1 MPDFKG
7 QATAQ
12 SPERER
18 QEPSTELAQRPGHR
32 MGLRP
37 PRSCS
42 VRRSGGAPVA
52 QEQGTWP
59 ADELGQDALPLAVKL
74 QNMVTLGADL
84 QGLGFSVR
92 PDPFGDQGSA
102 DQRGDQGVE
111 FRIALVGIAEDLPE
125 DESFHF
131 SAVGCSATAFEG
143 LEHGRK
149 DGGAG
154 VDRLLHRCGVG
165 GGAG

>member
-18 QEPSTELAQRPGHR
+18 QEPSTELSQRPGHR

-52 QEQGTWP
+52 QELGTWP

-111 FRIALVGIAEDLPE
+111 FRMALVGIAEDL
-125 DESFHF
+125 
-131 SAVGCSATAFEG
+131 SA
-143 LEHGRK
+143 
-149 DGGAG
+149 DGG
-154 VDRLLHRCGVG
+154 
-165 GGAG
+165 